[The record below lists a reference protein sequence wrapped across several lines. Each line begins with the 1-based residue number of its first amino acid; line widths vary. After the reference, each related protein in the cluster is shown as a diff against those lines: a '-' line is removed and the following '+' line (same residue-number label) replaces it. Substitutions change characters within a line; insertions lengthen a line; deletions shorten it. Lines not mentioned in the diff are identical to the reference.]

1 MVNDES
7 GLETRDAT
15 TDFSHYVL
23 LLEGEP
29 KLNRRTLKNL
39 CMEMDRLIQKSEKKQ
54 SKNLISLLHKSS
66 ARFDGVREFNNSQVP
81 CLCSQE
87 PPNCWS
93 LPVVTLTSIV
103 VALPNIPIN
112 DVNHLLECVA
122 DGLSLVKQVERDLYN
137 DDKLEGVRNA
147 AFEVWEEIRLYKRWQ
162 NTDLQSTSL
171 KGDSHKQ
178 ILQNLSDDAEKRVIE
193 FTTGLLDYVMQN
205 PRNWP
210 VEIKAASS
218 RYRIAKSLLLAH
230 KDDEHLT
237 DGELFE
243 KLCVMISDLLAA
255 CLTNLARVII
265 LRCQRNDINEMQD
278 NVREAVIL
286 LGESEEILNFLQQ
299 RSRPGLN
306 HLQAASIDEWI
317 DSLQQQDNEIH
328 APSSSAPKIS
338 STISTKGKEPVIE
351 LEG

>member
-1 MVNDES
+1 M
-7 GLETRDAT
+7 
-15 TDFSHYVL
+15 
-23 LLEGEP
+23 
-29 KLNRRTLKNL
+29 
-39 CMEMDRLIQKSEKKQ
+39 
-54 SKNLISLLHKSS
+54 
-66 ARFDGVREFNNSQVP
+66 REFNNSQVP
-81 CLCSQE
+81 RLYSQE
-87 PPNCWS
+87 SPNCWS
-93 LPVVTLTSIV
+93 LPVITLTSIA

-122 DGLSLVKQVERDLYN
+122 DGLSLVKQV
-137 DDKLEGVRNA
+137 RNA

-162 NTDLQSTSL
+162 NTDLQNTSL

-178 ILQNLSDDAEKRVIE
+178 ILQNLSDDAGKRVIE

-218 RYRIAKSLLLAH
+218 MYRIAQSLLLAH

-299 RSRPGLN
+299 RSRPSLN

-317 DSLQQQDNEIH
+317 AILQQQDNEIH

-338 STISTKGKEPVIE
+338 STISTKGIEPVIE